1 MFRVELGQDEG
12 PFKRKD
18 MVGQPLVDKFS
29 RTTFATRAVNQHGQH
44 TLNKQASP
52 RIAILGPNTFS
63 PDSRPQAAVADEPN
77 NTVNHH
83 VKTIEEQMVLGYE
96 LLAL

>member
-1 MFRVELGQDEG
+1 
-12 PFKRKD
+12 

-83 VKTIEEQMVLGYE
+83 VKRIEVSITFNCNCF
-96 LLAL
+96 AL